1 MTIEHFHSLDEISL
15 PNCWLTVGV
24 FDGVHRGHQEII
36 KKLTTGAHDE
46 QLPAVVLTFD
56 PHPAKVFGRGDI
68 KLLTLPDERA
78 EILGGMGVD
87 VVITHPF
94 NRDVANVAAF
104 DFMQRLKS
112 RLGLSRLILGYDSA
126 LGKDREGNIP
136 RLTEIGSELGYAVET
151 VSALREERSVISSTE
166 IRKLVA
172 VGKMEDAAQLMG
184 HPYCLRGPV
193 VRGDQRGR
201 TIGFP
206 TANVD
211 YSIEKLI
218 PPNGIYACWG
228 KLNSEKFKAAV
239 NIGVNPT
246 FTPDKKSINIEAY
259 LLDFDREIYGE
270 TLELEFVSRLR
281 DELKFDS
288 VEALIA
294 QIGRDV
300 EQTRAILGTE

>member
-1 MTIEHFHSLDEISL
+1 MTIKHFHSLEEL
-15 PNCWLTVGV
+15 TLQNCWLTVGV

-36 KKLTTGAHDE
+36 RKLTTGAHDK

-56 PHPAKVFGRGDI
+56 PHPAKLFGRGDI

-87 VVITHPF
+87 IVITHPF
-94 NRDVANVAAF
+94 NRDVANVTAF

-126 LGKDREGNIP
+126 LGKNREGNIP
-136 RLTEIGSELGYAVET
+136 RLTEIGAELGYAVET
-151 VSALREERSVISSTE
+151 VSAIGDESGVISSTA

-172 VGKMEDAAQLMG
+172 VGKVEEAAQLMG
-184 HPYCLRGPV
+184 RPYRLRGPV

-228 KLNSEKFKAAV
+228 KLNNEKFKAAV

-246 FTPDKKSINIEAY
+246 FTPDKKSINVEAY

-270 TLELEFVSRLR
+270 ILELEFVSRLR

-288 VEALIA
+288 VESLVE

-300 EQTRAILGTE
+300 TETAKILADR

>member
-1 MTIEHFHSLDEISL
+1 MKHYHSLEEISL
-15 PNCWLTVGV
+15 QNSWVAVGV
-24 FDGVHRGHQEII
+24 FDGAHRGHQELI
-36 KKLTTGAHDE
+36 KKLTAGAHE
-46 QLPAVVLTFD
+46 NQLPAVVVTFD
-56 PHPAKVFGRGDI
+56 PHPSKVFGRGEV

-78 EILGGMGVD
+78 EILRDMGVD

-94 NRDVANVAAF
+94 NKEVANVTAF

-126 LGKDREGNIP
+126 LGKNREGNIP
-136 RLTEIGSELGYAVET
+136 RLTEIGAELGYAVET
-151 VSALREERSVISSTE
+151 VSAIGDESGVISSTA

-172 VGKMEDAAQLMG
+172 VGKVEEAAQLMG
-184 HPYCLRGPV
+184 RPYRLRGPV

-211 YSIEKLI
+211 YSMDKLI

-228 KLNSEKFKAAV
+228 KINNEKFKAAV

-246 FTPDKKSINIEAY
+246 FTPDKKSINVEAY

-270 TLELEFVSRLR
+270 SLELEFVSRLR

-288 VEALIA
+288 VESLVE

-300 EQTRAILGTE
+300 EQTRTTLRTE